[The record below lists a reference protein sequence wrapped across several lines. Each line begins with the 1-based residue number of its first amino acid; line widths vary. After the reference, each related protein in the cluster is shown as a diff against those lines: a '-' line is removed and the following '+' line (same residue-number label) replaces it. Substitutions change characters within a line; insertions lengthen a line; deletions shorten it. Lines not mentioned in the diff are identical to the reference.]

1 MSDLKSHS
9 ISRREFGR
17 RAAMASVASLVPAS
31 ALPTTAAIPQPAPQ
45 PQGAPALAPESQAET
60 DARTQTVLALYGGR
74 LSEPQKSEIARLS
87 ASAQR
92 SLDRLR
98 AYSVQNS
105 DDPALYLKPL
115 IEHERKTPSPI
126 PAPSSA
132 PSTGLI
138 PPSKK
143 P

>member
-1 MSDLKSHS
+1 MSDSKSHS

-17 RAAMASVASLVPAS
+17 RAAIASVASLVPNS
-31 ALPTTAAIPQPAPQ
+31 ALPATAAIPLPGSAPQ
-45 PQGAPALAPESQAET
+45 GSPSLPPESQAEA
-60 DARTQTVLALYGGR
+60 DGRTQTVLALYGGR
-74 LSEPQKSEIARLS
+74 LSEPQQLEIARLS

-92 SLDRLR
+92 QLDRLR

-126 PAPSSA
+126 PVPSSA

-138 PPSKK
+138 PPPKK